1 MNHVY
6 ALLRNDMNSIVN
18 TTDVLPLLVFCSMS
32 LRGIELLSIGGVKRF
47 LAERSSLINGPN
59 EFPFRYETSPGI
71 RSSSYRFGHS
81 QQVAV
86 IKAFQR
92 RVNTSQPVHT
102 FPVSYAVNS
111 SCHTRATTHR
121 HAQRR

>member
-47 LAERSSLINGPN
+47 LAERSSLISGPN
-59 EFPFRYETSPGI
+59 EFPFRYETSQGI
-71 RSSSYRFGHS
+71 RSSS
-81 QQVAV
+81 
-86 IKAFQR
+86 
-92 RVNTSQPVHT
+92 
-102 FPVSYAVNS
+102 
-111 SCHTRATTHR
+111 
-121 HAQRR
+121 